1 MHTTTKNNKERS
13 RRQEDNDSTSI
24 ALPNLGFP
32 RIFEE
37 FMRPF
42 DEFMQPLFPSSM
54 RSMWT
59 EVQGKEPV
67 IDFQDRGDHYVL
79 TAELPGFEKN
89 DVEVKVTS
97 NELEL
102 KAEKSSHEESKGK
115 ESTQTMRTHSTFH
128 RYLSLPEEVVSEKV
142 NGTMKNGVLELKLP
156 KRESKVRDGS
166 RRVDLK

>member
-1 MHTTTKNNKERS
+1 MTTRNNKERS
-13 RRQEDNDSTSI
+13 RRQADDDSKAL
-24 ALPNLGFP
+24 ALPSPGIP

-59 EVQGKEPV
+59 EVQGREPV
-67 IDFQDRGDHYVL
+67 VDFQDRGDHYVL

-89 DVEVKVTS
+89 EVEVKVTS

-102 KAEKSSHEESKGK
+102 NAEKNSQKESKGK
-115 ESTQTMRTHSTFH
+115 DGTQSMSTSAYFH
-128 RYLSLPEEVVSEKV
+128 RFLSLPEEVESEKV
-142 NGTMKNGVLELKLP
+142 VGTMKNGVLELKLP
-156 KRESKVRDGS
+156 KKEPKAQDGS
-166 RRVDLK
+166 RRVALK

>member
-1 MHTTTKNNKERS
+1 MHMTTKNNKERS
-13 RRQEDNDSTSI
+13 RRQEDNDSTAI
-24 ALPNLGFP
+24 ALPSLGFP
-32 RIFEE
+32 RTFEE

-42 DEFMQPLFPSSM
+42 DEFMQPLFRSSM
-54 RSMWT
+54 TSMWT
-59 EVQGKEPV
+59 EAQGREPV

-97 NELEL
+97 NEVEL
-102 KAEKSSHEESKGK
+102 KAEKSSQKESKGK
-115 ESTQTMRTHSTFH
+115 EGAQTMSTRAYFH
-128 RYLSLPEEVVSEKV
+128 RYLSLPEEVVSEQV
-142 NGTMKNGVLELKLP
+142 SGTIKNGVLELKLP